1 MKRAF
6 LVLALLA
13 ALPLAAAA
21 QEPHA
26 PAASPAPHGQGQ
38 QVAPGAAAPDPE
50 HAPLHAEAPEQEQ
63 HGVAEVLMHHV
74 VDQPLGHLV
83 VGGIDLGPTKHLLFF
98 AIAAGLVIAI
108 VQLSLRGYRDGVPS
122 GLGAALEALV
132 VFVRDEIAEK
142 NIGHDGRKFT
152 PLLLSFFFFI
162 LVAALLGLVPFPAY
176 DRATGHF
183 SMSGTTSTGNLA
195 VTLGLA
201 FVSFLAQQWAGIS
214 KYGVVHHFG
223 ALVPPGMPAWLLPIM
238 IPVEILSMFTKPFAL
253 MIRLFA
259 NMLAGHM
266 VITTLL
272 LLIPLMAS
280 INTFFGVGMIPISLG
295 LSLFIM
301 FLELLVAFIQA
312 YIFTLLSAI
321 FIGMYAHPAH

>member
-1 MKRAF
+1 MRR
-6 LVLALLA
+6 LLLALLCA
-13 ALPLAAAA
+13 LSLPLAAAA
-21 QEPHA
+21 QEHPA
-26 PAASPAPHGQGQ
+26 PAASPA
-38 QVAPGAAAPDPE
+38 AASPA
-50 HAPLHAEAPEQEQ
+50 AHAEEK
-63 HGVAEVLMHHV
+63 HDVAEVLMHHV
-74 VDQPLGHLV
+74 VDIRLGHLY
-83 VGGIDLGPTKHLLFF
+83 VGGIDVGPTKHLVFF
-98 AIAAGLVIAI
+98 AVAALVVIGI
-108 VQLSLRGYRDGVPS
+108 VQLSLRGYREGVPS
-122 GLGAALEALV
+122 GLGAAVEALV
-132 VFVRDEIAEK
+132 VFVRDEIADK
-142 NIGHDGRKFT
+142 NIGHEDGRKFT

-162 LVAALLGLVPFPAY
+162 LVAALLGLLPFSA
-176 DRATGHF
+176 
-183 SMSGTTSTGNLA
+183 TSTGNLS

-214 KYGVVHHFG
+214 KFGLVHHFAG
-223 ALVPPGMPAWLLPIM
+223 LIPPGLPKFLLPIM

-253 MIRLFA
+253 MVRLFA

-280 INTFFGVGMIPISLG
+280 ISTFLGISMIPISLG
-295 LSLFIM
+295 LSLFIL

>member
-1 MKRAF
+1 V
-6 LVLALLA
+6 LVVFAAL

-26 PAASPAPHGQGQ
+26 PAHPTASPAAHGPAPAAPSTPGPGEHA
-38 QVAPGAAAPDPE
+38 VAPA
-50 HAPLHAEAPEQEQ
+50 HEAP
-63 HGVAEVLMHHV
+63 GVADVLMHHV
-74 VDQPLGHLV
+74 VDVPLGHLV
-83 VGGIDLGPTKHLLFF
+83 IGGLDLGPTKHLVFF
-98 AIAAGLVIAI
+98 GLAALLVIVL
-108 VQLSLRGYRDGVPS
+108 VQISLRGYRDGVPS
-122 GLGAALEALV
+122 GVGAALEALV
-132 VFVRDEIAEK
+132 VFVRDDIAEK
-142 NIGHDGRKFT
+142 NIGHDGKKFT

-162 LVAALLGLVPFPAY
+162 LVAALLGLVPFPSY
-176 DRATGHF
+176 DFATGHF

-201 FVSFLAQQWAGIS
+201 FISFLAQQWAGIS
-214 KYGVVHHFG
+214 KYGVVHHFA

-280 INTFFGVGMIPISLG
+280 ISTAFGVMMIPISLG

-312 YIFTLLSAI
+312 FIFTLLTAI